1 MAKVAILTG
10 YGINADNELKEAFLR
25 SGAEQADRI
34 HINDMIEKPEVLDS
48 YQILGFPGGFSFGD
62 HLGSGLVMAHLFK
75 QNLKAALDKF
85 IAQGK
90 LIIGICNGFQVLVK
104 MGVLPNFDGAWTQE
118 VSLIHNNTGVFENSW
133 LNVRFNPDSP
143 CVWTKGLKEMDIP
156 IRHGEGRFITKD
168 KAVLDKIKALHL
180 DTVIYNDRNP
190 NGSECDIAGITD
202 TTGRILGLMPHPEAF
217 LTPENHPLWRR
228 EKITEAAGLK
238 LLKNGVDY
246 INSRNIK

>member
-25 SGAEQADRI
+25 AGAKQADRI
-34 HINDMIEKPEVLDS
+34 HINDMIEKPEILDG

-75 QNLKAALDKF
+75 QNLKGVLDKF
-85 IAQGK
+85 IAKGK
-90 LIIGICNGFQVLVK
+90 
-104 MGVLPNFDGAWTQE
+104 DGNWTQE

-143 CVWTKGLKEMDIP
+143 CVWTKGLKDMDIP

-168 KAVLDKIKALHL
+168 KATLDRIKALHL

-217 LTPENHPLWRR
+217 LTPENHPMWKRQ
-228 EKITEAAGLK
+228 EIKEAAGLA